1 MTQDLSLTFNQV
13 LDIETPPRTQIWG
26 PAIMQGNLVIA
37 YAPTGVGKSLWA
49 WSLGYAAAVGG
60 KFLNHVCPH
69 AYKVLLIEG
78 ELGAV
83 TTKKRLQM
91 IQAASPYSVRG
102 DHFRVLTKDQTGGTL
117 WNMSEPEMQRR
128 YNAQIGDADLII
140 IDNLMVAAAPLNR
153 HDDEIAMWNRLA
165 PWLFMLRDSGRTV
178 IMVAHTNKTGVF
190 AGVQTKM
197 NLMDTVIELRP
208 PETLRPIPGTE
219 FEIHYRKTRDTK
231 KTDALPL
238 HVEYCEG
245 EDGVSRWTWRPL
257 EDSQQKMIQQMK
269 GEGLTR
275 REVAKQLGLSYR
287 EVQYAWDKWEV
298 AA

>member
-1 MTQDLSLTFNQV
+1 MIPDLSLTFNQV
-13 LDIETPPRTQIWG
+13 LDIETPERTQIWG

-49 WSLGYAAAVGG
+49 WSLGYAAAVGA
-60 KFLNHVCPH
+60 KFLNHVCPKT
-69 AYKVLLIEG
+69 YKVLLVEG

-102 DHFRVLTKDQTGGTL
+102 DHFRVISKDQTGGTL
-117 WNMSEPEMQRR
+117 WNMSDPQMQHR
-128 YNAQIGDADLII
+128 YNAQIQDADLII
-140 IDNLMVAAAPLNR
+140 IDNLMVAASPLNR

-190 AGVQTKM
+190 AGVQAKM

-208 PETLRPIPGTE
+208 PETSRAIAGTE
-219 FEIHYRKTRDTK
+219 FELHYRKTRDVK

-238 HVEYCEG
+238 HVQYLEG
-245 EDGVSRWTWRPL
+245 PDGVSRWSWSEL
-257 EDSQQKMIQQMK
+257 QDEQYAIIQRMK
-269 GEGLTR
+269 CEGLTR
-275 REVAKQLGLSYR
+275 REVAKQLGLTYR
-287 EVQYAWDKWEV
+287 QVSFQWDKWEV
-298 AA
+298 EA